1 MTNMTL
7 SKEHAM
13 TNLTLNK
20 EHQIDWGWQADTK
33 SLVTDAAG
41 IKAALMELDKPL
53 YIAEKDGVLGV
64 THKLVKTKGAPV
76 LAFAQP
82 LPPEQLGD
90 DAYKQQHGVKY
101 AYHGGAMANGIASES
116 LVIALGKA
124 GFLCSFG
131 AAGLVPDRVEQAALP
146 EGPYAFNLI
155 HAPAEEA
162 LERGAVERFLKLGV
176 KTVEASAYLGLTEHI
191 VYYRVAGLSRN
202 ADGSVNIGH
211 KVIAKI
217 SRTEV
222 ARRFMEPA
230 PEKMVQK
237 LLVAGKI
244 TAEQAELAK
253 LVPMADDITAEAD
266 SGGHTDN
273 RPLVTLLPAILALRD
288 EIQAKYQFNPP
299 LRVGAGGGIGTP
311 EAALATFNMGASYV
325 VLGSVNQACV
335 EAGASEHT
343 RKLLA
348 QAEMA
353 DVTMAPAADMFEMG
367 VKLQVLKRGTMFPMR
382 AQKLYDLYMEYDS
395 IESIPAD
402 ERKKIEDQV
411 FRSNLDDIWAGT
423 IEFFKQR
430 DPEMLERAMNNPKR
444 KMALIFRWYL
454 GLSSRWSN
462 MGEKGREMDYQIWA
476 GPSLG
481 AFNAWVKDTY
491 LESYDQRQAADV
503 ALHILKGAA
512 YLQRINQLK
521 LQGVGMPVE
530 LAKYIPSR

>member
-1 MTNMTL
+1 MSVVTL
-7 SKEHAM
+7 DKKN
-13 TNLTLNK
+13 T
-20 EHQIDWGWQADTK
+20 IDWVWQVDAK
-33 SLVTDAAG
+33 SIKTDSAA
-41 IKAALMELDKPL
+41 IKAALMDLTKPV
-53 YIAEKDGVLGV
+53 YIAEKAGDIGVSSVL
-64 THKLVKTKGAPV
+64 TKAKGEPV
-76 LAFAQP
+76 LAFAQA
-82 LPPEQLGD
+82 LTPEQLGD
-90 DAYKQQHGVKY
+90 EAFKKQHGVKY
-101 AYHGGAMANGIASES
+101 AYHGGAMANGIASEE
-116 LVIALGKA
+116 LVIALGKQ

-131 AAGLVPDRVEQAALP
+131 AAGLVPDRVEEAIRKIQAELP
-146 EGPYAFNLI
+146 NGPYAFNLI

-176 KTVEASAYLGLTEHI
+176 RTVEASAFLGLTEHI
-191 VYYRVAGLSRN
+191 VYYRVAGLSKN
-202 ADGSVNIGH
+202 ADGSVNIGN
-211 KVIAKI
+211 KVIAKV

-222 ARRFMEPA
+222 GRRFMEPA
-230 PEKMVQK
+230 PEKFVKK
-237 LLVAGKI
+237 LLDAGKI

-253 LVPMADDITAEAD
+253 VVPMADDITAEAD

-273 RPLVTLLPAILALRD
+273 RPFLTLVPSILALRD
-288 EIQAKYQFNPP
+288 EIQAQYNYSPA

-311 EAALATFNMGASYV
+311 EAALAAFNMGVSYI

-367 VKLQVLKRGTMFPMR
+367 VKLQVLKRGTMFAMR
-382 AQKLYDLYMEYDS
+382 AQKLYDLYVEYDS
-395 IESIPAD
+395 IEAIPAL
-402 ERKKIEDQV
+402 ERKKIEEQI

-423 IEFFKQR
+423 MDFFKQR

-462 MGEKGREMDYQIWA
+462 IGEKGREMDYQIWA

-481 AFNAWVKDTY
+481 AFNTWVKGTY
-491 LESYDQRQAADV
+491 LEAYDQRFGADV
-503 ALHILKGAA
+503 GLHILKGAA
-512 YLQRINQLK
+512 YLQRVNQLK
-521 LQGVGMPVE
+521 LQGLRLTVDQM
-530 LAKYIPSR
+530 KYTPSK